1 MAQITIMA
9 VYGFCGDTPWW
20 PPQVIY
26 GSHHHNENIK
36 ALKKYAWSSDY
47 RELMTPSW
55 FLFHS
60 QMTQ

>member
-36 ALKKYAWSSDY
+36 ACKKYIQWLWLLHGSYSIHKWISN
-47 RELMTPSW
+47 LK
-55 FLFHS
+55 
-60 QMTQ
+60 